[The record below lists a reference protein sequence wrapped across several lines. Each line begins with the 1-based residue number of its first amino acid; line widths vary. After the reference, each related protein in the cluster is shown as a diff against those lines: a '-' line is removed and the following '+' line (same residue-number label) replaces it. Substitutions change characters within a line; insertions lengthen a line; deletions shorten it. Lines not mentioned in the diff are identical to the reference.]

1 MADKR
6 KEELQKKRAKLEELR
21 RAREDRKN
29 TPVVKE
35 KPPVQQQPSRKDEL
49 DAILRDLLDTKSGPK
64 VEPVQTPE
72 PALPEEAES
81 TGTPGQNSTDTTGP
95 PTTSSDTISSSDIPS
110 STVTSVV
117 TRFVPEFTSFD
128 EIVLDLPPKEI
139 VYYTKEAQTI
149 DTSFTPPPPS
159 EETIREKVWK
169 EFEAEQK
176 IKEAA
181 AEEQR
186 LQLEAE
192 KKKKEAKP
200 NDLSDQEKKNIVLS
214 SEFNEF
220 VEHT

>member
-29 TPVVKE
+29 IPVAKE
-35 KPPVQQQPSRKDEL
+35 KPPVQQPSRKDEL
-49 DAILRDLLDTKSGPK
+49 DAILRDLLDTKPGPK
-64 VEPVQTPE
+64 VEKVQTPE
-72 PALPEEAES
+72 PVLPEEAAP
-81 TGTPGQNSTDTTGP
+81 TGTPEQHSTDTAGP
-95 PTTSSDTISSSDIPS
+95 SDVPS
-110 STVTSVV
+110 STATSVV

-128 EIVLDLPPKEI
+128 ETVLDLPPKEI
-139 VYYTKEAQTI
+139 VYYTKEAQTM

-159 EETIREKVWK
+159 EEEIREKVWK

-192 KKKKEAKP
+192 KKKKEAKSH
-200 NDLSDQEKKNIVLS
+200 DLSDQEKKNIILS